1 MAAIDPLDRLVQLA
15 RQEEPP
21 PCGETAV
28 TMRRIRALRGT
39 KPAADCPYWKY
50 AAMILAGSAA
60 AAVVLVLLAG
70 RARNG
75 PSEPAGA
82 GNIVKVKVQRPAS
95 NDSAANLSA
104 IVPALDILGS
114 LENEVNQLI
123 GSVQSQ
129 RSAATKT

>member
-21 PCGETAV
+21 PCGETVA

-39 KPAADCPYWKY
+39 KPAAGFPYWKY

-82 GNIVKVKVQRPAS
+82 KNIAEVQVQRPAL
-95 NDSAANLSA
+95 NDLTANQSA

-123 GSVQSQ
+123 GSAQSQ
-129 RSAATKT
+129 RSAVTKT